1 MISKQD
7 IPNLLTFFR
16 VAAVVVVL
24 VVAALFPAQRQLVF
38 WMFAAAS
45 ITDFFDGYL
54 ARKWNAISP
63 LGTMLDPIA
72 DKLLVAV
79 VLIYLLKFT
88 TAPVGA
94 VAIIIC
100 REIYI
105 AGLREFLALKKIA
118 LPVSKGGKWK
128 TALQLI
134 ALTLLL
140 ASVAYPMP
148 YALVH
153 DQYLISAWNVGMILL
168 WISAIL
174 SLVSAIGYTQSAV
187 RSLR

>member
-1 MISKQD
+1 MLSKTK
-7 IPNLLTFFR
+7 IPNLLTCFR
-16 VAAVVVVL
+16 VVAVL
-24 VVAALFPAQRQLVF
+24 AALFVTAFFPAYRHAVF
-38 WMFAAAS
+38 WLFVLAS
-45 ITDFFDGYL
+45 LTDFFDGYL
-54 ARKWNAISP
+54 ARKWHAVSP

-88 TAPVGA
+88 SAPVGA

-105 AGLREFLALKKIA
+105 AGLREFLALRHIT
-118 LPVSKGGKWK
+118 LPVSRGGKWK

-140 ASVAYPMP
+140 LSVTYPTPYMLVAS
-148 YALVH
+148 
-153 DQYLISAWNVGMILL
+153 QYLLSAWNVGMILL
-168 WISAIL
+168 W
-174 SLVSAIGYTQSAV
+174 VSALLSVVSAASYTRSAL
-187 RSLR
+187 RSL